1 MKKVILMKINMVNS
15 IYKNNMAKTDNINK
29 NPKKENSHKDTIE
42 ISDMA
47 KKIHQISSGDDLEQ
61 NKKIEELKKSVNSG
75 TYKVDT
81 EKLAQ
86 KIYQALKESKNE

>member
-1 MKKVILMKINMVNS
+1 MKINSVNS
-15 IYKNNMAKTDNINK
+15 IYRSSMTQTDNINK
-29 NPKKENSHKDTIE
+29 NLKKDNSNRDTIE

-47 KKIHQISSGDDLEQ
+47 KKIHQISSGEDPMQ
-61 NKKIEELKKSVNSG
+61 NKKVEELKKSINSG

-86 KIYQALKESKNE
+86 KIYQALKENRNE

>member
-1 MKKVILMKINMVNS
+1 ILMKINSINS
-15 IYKNNMAKTDNINK
+15 IYRKNMTQAENINK
-29 NPKKENSHKDTIE
+29 NVKKDNSNKDTIE

-47 KKIHQISSGDDLEQ
+47 KKIHKMSSGDDMEQ
-61 NKKIEELKKSVNSG
+61 NKKVEELKKSINSG

-81 EKLAQ
+81 EKLAE

>member
-1 MKKVILMKINMVNS
+1 MKINNINS
-15 IYKNNMAKTDNINK
+15 IYRNNMIQTDNINK
-29 NPKKENSHKDTIE
+29 NLKKDNSNKDTIK

-47 KKIHQISSGDDLEQ
+47 KKIHQMSSGDDMEQ
-61 NKKIEELKKSVNSG
+61 NKKIEELKKSINNG

-81 EKLAQ
+81 EKLAE

>member
-1 MKKVILMKINMVNS
+1 MKINSVNS
-15 IYKNNMAKTDNINK
+15 IYRSNMTQAENINK
-29 NPKKENSHKDTIE
+29 NIKKDNSHKDTIE

-47 KKIHQISSGDDLEQ
+47 KKIHQMSSGDDMEQ
-61 NKKIEELKKSVNSG
+61 NKKVEELKKSINNK

-81 EKLAQ
+81 EKLAE

>member
-1 MKKVILMKINMVNS
+1 MKINSINS
-15 IYKNNMAKTDNINK
+15 IYKNNMTQSENINK
-29 NPKKENSHKDTIE
+29 NIKKDNSNKDTIK

-61 NKKIEELKKSVNSG
+61 NKKIEELKKSINNR

-81 EKLAQ
+81 QKLAE

>member
-1 MKKVILMKINMVNS
+1 MKINNINS
-15 IYKNNMAKTDNINK
+15 IYRSNMIQTDNINK
-29 NPKKENSHKDTIE
+29 NLKKDNSNKDTIK

-47 KKIHQISSGDDLEQ
+47 KKIHEMSSGDDMEQ
-61 NKKIEELKKSVNSG
+61 NKKIEELKKSINSG

-81 EKLAQ
+81 EKLAE

>member
-1 MKKVILMKINMVNS
+1 MKINNINS
-15 IYKNNMAKTDNINK
+15 IYRSNMVQTDNINK
-29 NPKKENSHKDTIE
+29 NLKKDNSNKDTIK

-47 KKIHQISSGDDLEQ
+47 KKIHQMSSGDDMEQ
-61 NKKIEELKKSVNSG
+61 NKKIEELKKSINSG

-81 EKLAQ
+81 EKLAE

>member
-1 MKKVILMKINMVNS
+1 MIQ
-15 IYKNNMAKTDNINK
+15 TDNINK
-29 NPKKENSHKDTIE
+29 NLKKDNSNKDTIK

-47 KKIHQISSGDDLEQ
+47 KKIHQMSSGDDMEQ
-61 NKKIEELKKSVNSG
+61 NKKIEELKKSINNG

-81 EKLAQ
+81 EKLAE

>member
-1 MKKVILMKINMVNS
+1 MIQ
-15 IYKNNMAKTDNINK
+15 TDNINK
-29 NPKKENSHKDTIE
+29 NLKKDNPNKDTIK

-47 KKIHQISSGDDLEQ
+47 KKIHQMSSGDDMEQ
-61 NKKIEELKKSVNSG
+61 NKKIEELKKSINNG

-81 EKLAQ
+81 EKLAE

>member
-1 MKKVILMKINMVNS
+1 MKINSINS
-15 IYKNNMAKTDNINK
+15 IYRKNMTQAENINK
-29 NPKKENSHKDTIE
+29 NVKKDNSNKDTIE

-47 KKIHQISSGDDLEQ
+47 KKIHKMSSGDDMEQ
-61 NKKIEELKKSVNSG
+61 NKKVEELKKSINSG

-81 EKLAQ
+81 EKLAE